1 MLLPVL
7 VCAVFLTAAQQQNT
21 HGYQQNSPQQN
32 QPGTQISTGV
42 QNKSQSGG
50 AETTPK
56 PASDNKPA
64 PLFQGT
70 IGLKSSRQTKDS
82 ATLGFNGVGPNGQV
96 QQSFLASS
104 PSASDKQK
112 AAFVATLT
120 SDRAELMRF
129 LKDGNLNL
137 NAAEKQKNAPAR

>member
-1 MLLPVL
+1 MRSSLLLSVL

-21 HGYQQNSPQQN
+21 DQQNSPQQN
-32 QPGTQISTGV
+32 QQGTQKHGT
-42 QNKSQSGG
+42 NKSQSG

-82 ATLGFNGVGPNGQV
+82 ATLGFNGVDPNGQV